1 MRLLKILLGVLVVL
15 FIVTSVSVAGDFEWM
30 KDFNIKAEA
39 DLSDFKARLSTRFK
53 IGNAEINAVL
63 SSVDNSADA
72 YMVFRLGEMAGKSP
86 EEVVNKYKS
95 GKGKGW
101 GALAKSLG
109 IKPGSEEFHALK
121 NSDDL
126 YASSS
131 KVKSQ
136 GENKDKGKKK
146 K

>member
-30 KDFNIKAEA
+30 KDFSIKAEA
-39 DLSDFKARLSTRFK
+39 DLSDFKARLSTHFK

-63 SSVDNSADA
+63 SNVDNSADA
-72 YMVFRLGEMAGKSP
+72 YMVFRLGEMAGKPP

-101 GALAKSLG
+101 GSLAKSLG

-121 NSDDL
+121 NGDDL
-126 YASSS
+126 YGS
-131 KVKSQ
+131 KSEVKSK
-136 GENKDKGKKK
+136 GKDKDKGKSK
-146 K
+146 